1 MGSEKIELN
10 GSPLV
15 LDGQGQYVT
24 LQKDKKSICRASC
37 SDFPFKVPTCWT
49 ICEFRPSSMYR
60 ESTLP
65 RYQLY
70 PQPEN
75 LHEKNEWPNF
85 MTYLWKRA
93 KVAVVKLRCCSFYLL
108 APDPEFTHVIAL
120 CKRKTPLAPVDQEMS
135 DNNWEHSGSNLA
147 EDHGRN
153 YCKNV
158 RFSGINGASAMLGDD
173 VLGRC
178 FVRTDP
184 SYLRTLSQTHAA
196 WAFGAIA
203 ELIDNSRDADATR
216 LGISVEYLYSKKV
229 GEKIPVLSVV
239 DDGTGMS
246 HQDIMRMLSFGH
258 KQPDEETPDRIGR
271 FGIGF
276 KTGAMKLGKDVLV
289 LSQTTGS
296 RSVAFLSQSYNEDKE
311 NLEIPIIAYRKLGAF
326 MEVDLSIQSEASANL
341 KLNAIKEF
349 SPFNEYLLGERLG
362 LFGEM
367 ATGTQ
372 IYIWNLDKW
381 SSDYS
386 LQWEDSESM
395 VEDGVR
401 GDILIRSRR
410 IRSRPGQISQEVPL
424 DYSLQAYLEVIFL
437 DPRMKIIVQGSS
449 VKSRPLAKS
458 LNKTS
463 VVRGTIMGKD
473 IHLTLGRSQIEWE
486 RMNGGVFLYWHGRLI
501 EAYKR
506 VGSMIHNADVG
517 RGVLGVVDVSALMD
531 DNKGNVWVLN
541 NKQGFQDCEAY
552 AKLEE
557 WLGSKIDE
565 YLDENFDKVD
575 LKRGG
580 EKCKPDHEWV
590 QCDKCR
596 KWRIL
601 STGFDIDSL
610 PPEWFCYMPPFNG
623 ACDDPEQQTARGVIT
638 IAAKRSR
645 YDLKRLLK
653 NEEVSPKAKSISP
666 IMKQRHKQSDGQSPQ
681 TLKQACDDEGG
692 DNSTET
698 EDSVWHPELEK
709 PRRGKRSKS
718 TYKKF

>member
-501 EAYKR
+501 E
-506 VGSMIHNADVG
+506 
-517 RGVLGVVDVSALMD
+517 
-531 DNKGNVWVLN
+531 
-541 NKQGFQDCEAY
+541 
-552 AKLEE
+552 
-557 WLGSKIDE
+557 
-565 YLDENFDKVD
+565 
-575 LKRGG
+575 KRGG